1 MNEDVIFIYNEIV
14 TTLSVDAP
22 DVPLADIRE
31 AMFQPVRDLL
41 EYRDRDLDREARDLI
56 EKVIIP
62 ERDRR
67 SRSLKKDIEYVI
79 DAASGDVERSAFVEP
94 MLALAFPTGDARG
107 VDKLLRN
114 RRTEDLQ
121 EMAMG
126 RYRQAA
132 NAMKEAREMDDT
144 AQQLVTLMRTHG
156 AAVIGDLFGS
166 GTAAA

>member
-41 EYRDRDLDREARDLI
+41 EDRDRDLDREARDLI

-79 DAASGDVERSAFVEP
+79 EAVNDTDRAAFVAP
-94 MLALAFPTGDARG
+94 MLAMAFPTGDPRG
-107 VDKLLRN
+107 VDKLLSNWRA
-114 RRTEDLQ
+114 EDLQ

-144 AQQLVTLMRTHG
+144 AQHLVSLMRSHG
-156 AAVIGDLFGS
+156 AAVIGDLFGA
-166 GTAAA
+166 TDVAA